1 MKFHKNSFLTTVAAA
16 AIALAVGA
24 CSSSSD
30 DETVAAAAPPP
41 ATTEPAPEVTPE
53 LTPAEQLAAAE
64 AAVTIAEALV
74 AALTSS
80 STGDEAGQA
89 YAAVG
94 AAQTALHAVTSMP
107 ANQIAALQ
115 AQISQLALDLEAANA
130 TPSTETVAL
139 EKAQAD
145 AVTAATE
152 AMEAMEAAKVASD
165 AAQTATENLATLQTG
180 ETSRDLADAAYMQ
193 AKAAADAAAE
203 AQTASDDA
211 AEATDGVAA
220 TRLLVAAETAR
231 DNAVEAQGMAETQG
245 AAAVMSAM
253 AELKIDG
260 TVKSVGD
267 ATIDAKASNQV
278 ITTTSGEKTSV
289 ADTGFQDKLIEE
301 ATGGVPLGRN
311 YAAAGPGTAEMTYR
325 QAVAA
330 RHITIGKTV
339 DSDNDTTR
347 LAIITSYADSKPVKV
362 FAYAEVN
369 PGVEISQDGRVS
381 TTPGKIIADL
391 GVDTMIGGIGI
402 NADTT
407 ATLRP
412 LGMYYPV
419 GDEGTVAGDDALQ
432 FEDVVADDAKP
443 LAVYSYVIPPATDE
457 LDAEEVLV
465 YLVEDSQRK
474 EGGTT
479 VYVYRSV
486 DVIVNMSRRDGAD
499 EGTDPDNGQVTAN
512 IPEAADYEHIHFGV
526 WASLKENG
534 IDVGGLG
541 IGFVQNYAGAPT
553 EVSDMPNHGGATFNG
568 NWVATIQ
575 AANRDGDGAVSL
587 EDGVASM
594 TANFEKMTVEA
605 ELTGLATLS
614 GDITGNTFAGT
625 KVSDITHPSV
635 SNDADDFMGSTTGGF
650 FGAGA
655 AEAGGVFDF
664 TSDGN
669 EDGAFS
675 GAFGGAR

>member
-1 MKFHKNSFLTTVAAA
+1 MKFDKKKLLTAVSAAA
-16 AIALAVGA
+16 LVLAVGA

-41 ATTEPAPEVTPE
+41 ATTEPAPEPTPE
-53 LTPAEQLAAAE
+53 MTPAEQLAAAE

-80 STGDEAGQA
+80 STGDEAAQA
-89 YAAVG
+89 YAALG
-94 AAQTALHAVTSMP
+94 AAQTALHAATSMP

-130 TPSTETVAL
+130 TPPTETVAL
-139 EKAQAD
+139 EQAQAD

-165 AAQTATENLATLQTG
+165 AAQTAIENHATLQTG

-203 AQTASDDA
+203 AQAASDDA

-245 AAAVMSAM
+245 AAAVMTAM

-267 ATIDAKASNQV
+267 ATIDAKAPNKV
-278 ITTTSGEKTSV
+278 ITTTSGEKTST
-289 ADTGFQDKLIEE
+289 ADTGFQADLEEE
-301 ATGGVPLGRN
+301 ATGDVLGRG
-311 YAAAGPGTAEMTYR
+311 YTAAVPGGAAEMTYR
-325 QAVAA
+325 QDVAA
-330 RHITIGKTV
+330 RDVTIGKTV

-347 LAIITSYADSKPVKV
+347 LAIITSYAGSKTVKV
-362 FAYAEVN
+362 FAYAEDDPEVTN
-369 PGVEISQDGRVS
+369 RTPGRVS
-381 TTPGKIIADL
+381 TTPGKIITNL
-391 GVDTMIGGIGI
+391 GNPELIGGIDDA
-402 NADTT
+402 ADTT
-407 ATLRP
+407 ANLRP

-419 GDEGTVAGDDALQ
+419 SDDGMMNQADAL
-432 FEDVVADDAKP
+432 EPTDEVAANARP
-443 LAVYSYVIPPATDE
+443 LAVYSYVMTPATDV
-457 LDAEEVLV
+457 AEEVLT
-465 YLVEDSQRK
+465 YLVEDSQST
-474 EGGTT
+474 EGSTT
-479 VYVYRSV
+479 VYVYRAV
-486 DVIVNMSRRDGAD
+486 NIIVAESRRDGPGDDDVTAD
-499 EGTDPDNGQVTAN
+499 AGQVTAN
-512 IPEAADYEHIHFGV
+512 IPEAKDYEHIHFGV
-526 WASLKENG
+526 WASLNAAG
-534 IDVGGLG
+534 INPGGLG

-553 EVSDMPNHGGATFNG
+553 EVSDMPNHGSATFDG

-575 AANRDGDGAVSL
+575 AADPDGDGTVNL

-625 KVSDITHPSV
+625 KVSDITHASV